1 MSYYRVLM
9 RTPTSDVA
17 AFAAWRNCLGD
28 DRVDAGPD
36 AERRYGTCTTG
47 TSRRISGALRP
58 RDVVAVADILAIAR
72 QHLIPLYPIST
83 GRNWGYGSGNPVV
96 DGCVVVDLSE
106 MNRIVEFDRQLAL
119 VTVEPGVTQ
128 GQLRTFLDLTAP
140 ELMVPTTGAGPTCS
154 LVGNALERGYGITPY
169 ADHFGAVMAL
179 EAVLPDGTLY
189 RSPLTELGGDVVD
202 RAFKWGIGP
211 YLDGLFA
218 QGNFGIVTRMTIALA
233 TRPECVQGF
242 FFGVPEEAG
251 LETAVLTIQRAL
263 RAAGGTLG
271 SINLMNTRRVLAMT
285 VSYPSERTSP
295 GGILAPEVIDELAHS
310 HSVSPWTGIGA
321 LYGSHDVVKGA
332 RKVIRRLLGPI
343 ADRIRFITPEGGAR
357 LNRFFSTVPVLRAT
371 RMASRMQTLE
381 KALRVMAGEPSEVAL
396 RAAYWRGGERPQGG
410 HADPARDGCGLIW
423 YSPLVPMKSD
433 AVRLYV
439 DLVNETCM
447 THGIEP
453 LITLTTLSDRCFD
466 SSVPLLFDRRNLA
479 ETERATTCYDAL
491 FEAGRRQGFL
501 PYRVGVS
508 AMRRLTET
516 PAPFWDL
523 VRTIKAAVDPGD
535 VVAPGRYAP
544 TAVTGSAGI
553 AGWSDDGVQASDVR
567 SRANRG
573 AG

>member
-1 MSYYRVLM
+1 M
-9 RTPTSDVA
+9 RTTTSDVA
-17 AFAAWRNCLGD
+17 ALAAWRNCLGD

-47 TSRRISGALRP
+47 TTRRISGALRP
-58 RDVVAVADILAIAR
+58 RDAAEVADILAIAR
-72 QHLIPLYPIST
+72 QHSVPLYPIST
-83 GRNWGYGSGNPVV
+83 GRNWGYGSGNPVL
-96 DGCVVVDLSE
+96 DGCVVLDLSE
-106 MNRIVEFDRQLAL
+106 MNRIVALDRQLAL

-128 GQLRTFLDLTAP
+128 GQLRSFLDQTAP

-169 ADHFGAVMAL
+169 ADHFGAVTAL

-189 RSPLTELGGDVVD
+189 RTPLTELGGDVVD

-251 LETAVLTIQRAL
+251 LEAAVLTIQHAL
-263 RAAGGTLG
+263 RTTGGTLG

-285 VSYPSERTSP
+285 VPYPSERTCPDGTLS
-295 GGILAPEVIDELAHS
+295 PEVIAELARS

-321 LYGSHDVVKGA
+321 LYGSHDVVKAA
-332 RKVIRRLLGPI
+332 RKVVRRLLGPI
-343 ADRIRFITPEGGAR
+343 ADRVRFITPEGGAR
-357 LNRFFSTVPVLRAT
+357 LNRLFSTAPILRKT
-371 RMASRMQTLE
+371 RMASRIQTLE
-381 KALRVMAGEPSEVAL
+381 KALRVMAGEPSDVAL
-396 RAAYWRGGERPQGG
+396 RVAYWRGGRRPGNSRP
-410 HADPARDGCGLIW
+410 DPARDGCGLIW

-433 AVRLYV
+433 AARLYV
-439 DLVNETCM
+439 DLVNETCLG
-447 THGIEP
+447 HGIEP

-466 SSVPLLFDRRNLA
+466 SSVPLLFDRRSPA
-479 ETERATTCYDAL
+479 ETERAAACYDAL

-501 PYRVGVS
+501 PYRLSIS
-508 AMRRLTET
+508 AMSRLTET
-516 PAPFWDL
+516 AAPFWDL
-523 VRTIKAAVDPGD
+523 VRTIKAAVDPD
-535 VVAPGRYAP
+535 DLVAPGRYAP
-544 TAVTGSAGI
+544 TE
-553 AGWSDDGVQASDVR
+553 ASDVR
-567 SRANRG
+567 PQANNRG

>member
-1 MSYYRVLM
+1 
-9 RTPTSDVA
+9 
-17 AFAAWRNCLGD
+17 
-28 DRVDAGPD
+28 
-36 AERRYGTCTTG
+36 
-47 TSRRISGALRP
+47 
-58 RDVVAVADILAIAR
+58 VADILAIAR
-72 QHLIPLYPIST
+72 QHSVPLYPIST

-106 MNRIVEFDRQLAL
+106 MNRIVELDRQLAL

-128 GQLRTFLDLTAP
+128 GQLRNFLDQTAP

-169 ADHFGAVMAL
+169 ADHFGAVTAL

-189 RSPLTELGGDVVD
+189 RTPLTELGGDVVD

-242 FFGVPEEAG
+242 FFGVSEEAG
-251 LETAVLTIQRAL
+251 LETAVLTIQHAL
-263 RAAGGTLG
+263 RATGGTLG

-285 VSYPSERTSP
+285 VPYPSERTGP
-295 GGILAPEVIDELAHS
+295 GGILSPEVIDELAHS

-321 LYGSHDVVKGA
+321 LYGSHDVVKAA

-343 ADRIRFITPEGGAR
+343 ADSVRFITPEGGAR
-357 LNRFFSTVPVLRAT
+357 LNRLFSTAPILRKT

-396 RAAYWRGGERPQGG
+396 RVAYWRGGKPPGG
-410 HADPARDGCGLIW
+410 SQPDPARDGCGLIW
-423 YSPLVPMKSD
+423 YSPLVPMKSG
-433 AVRLYV
+433 AARLYV
-439 DLVNETCM
+439 DLVNETCL

-466 SSVPLLFDRRNLA
+466 SSVPLLFDRRSPA
-479 ETERATTCYDAL
+479 ETERATACYDAL

-501 PYRVGVS
+501 PYRLGVS
-508 AMRRLTET
+508 AMSRLTET

-523 VRTIKAAVDPGD
+523 VRTIKAAVDPD
-535 VVAPGRYAP
+535 DLVAPGRYAP
-544 TAVTGSAGI
+544 TTVTGSAGI
-553 AGWSDDGVQASDVR
+553 AGWSDDGVQASDVP
-567 SRANRG
+567 SPANRG